1 MNQKEL
7 PFAFPIPL
15 EETLRRRSEI
25 LIHLLAMDSGFC
37 SIPVRS
43 IAENTLQSML
53 EAYDISFLNGY
64 LSKRKLR
71 IDVSLSSRLTSSAGK
86 FVCMRGAFG
95 RINSM
100 EIRLSSDYLLRL
112 NQGPFYLNGLS
123 VSTPQE
129 AFLVVFEHELCHALE
144 TVLYG
149 KTGHSSRFLSLAHG
163 LFGHTAT
170 RHSLPSRRQ
179 DAAAK
184 GLHVGSCVSFLY
196 KGCELSGI
204 VTYIGKTVTVMVPST
219 HGEYRDRRGKRYE
232 KYHVNCSNIKTYL

>member
-1 MNQKEL
+1 VSKKEL
-7 PFAFPIPL
+7 PFAFPL
-15 EETLRRRSEI
+15 HFEEILRKRSEI
-25 LIHLLAMDSGFC
+25 LTHLLAMDSGFC
-37 SIPVRS
+37 SIPARN
-43 IAENTLQSML
+43 IEENTLQSML

-64 LSKRKLR
+64 LSKRKLG
-71 IDVSLSSRLTSSAGK
+71 IDVTLSSRLTSSAGK

-95 RINSM
+95 RIKSM
-100 EIRLSSDYLLRL
+100 EIRLSSDYLFRL
-112 NQGPFYLNGLS
+112 SHGPFQLNGLS

-144 TVLYG
+144 TMFYG

-184 GLHVGSCVSFLY
+184 GLHVGSRVSFLY
-196 KGCELSGI
+196 KGCELSGT

-219 HGEYRDRRGKRYE
+219 HGEYRDRRGNRYE
-232 KYHVNCSNIKTYL
+232 KYHVNCSNIKIHL